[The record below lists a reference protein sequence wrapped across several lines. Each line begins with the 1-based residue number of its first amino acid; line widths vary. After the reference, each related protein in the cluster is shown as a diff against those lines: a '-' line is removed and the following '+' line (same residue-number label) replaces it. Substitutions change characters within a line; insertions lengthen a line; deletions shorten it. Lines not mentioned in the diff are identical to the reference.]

1 MFRKRGLEKSSAI
14 LVLAIGAILA
24 YSWFL
29 APSLLFIELALI
41 SLGVFSVFVLT
52 DILVSWLI
60 ILGIACATVILISD
74 VAYFTDIQVIFLMY
88 TFSLIVWLAHR
99 VNYYLHGRL
108 SIVQD
113 TGDQAQKDYTQLR
126 ETVHLQEEKVFQAL
140 LIHWSHYLQ
149 FFQISPR
156 EYKWVLK
163 QIRRILRRD
172 FPEDS
177 LVHYVSDGNFLILLS
192 DEEVDLKEYF
202 QERIKPQLLRIHF
215 RNKQNHQKIQFQSA
229 YLSINS
235 KNKDK
240 FAAYEDTMKNLERQL
255 ETDIIIEY

>member
-149 FFQISPR
+149 F
-156 EYKWVLK
+156 L
-163 QIRRILRRD
+163 
-172 FPEDS
+172 S
-177 LVHYVSDGNFLILLS
+177 L
-192 DEEVDLKEYF
+192 
-202 QERIKPQLLRIHF
+202 IH
-215 RNKQNHQKIQFQSA
+215 I
-229 YLSINS
+229 
-235 KNKDK
+235 
-240 FAAYEDTMKNLERQL
+240 
-255 ETDIIIEY
+255 